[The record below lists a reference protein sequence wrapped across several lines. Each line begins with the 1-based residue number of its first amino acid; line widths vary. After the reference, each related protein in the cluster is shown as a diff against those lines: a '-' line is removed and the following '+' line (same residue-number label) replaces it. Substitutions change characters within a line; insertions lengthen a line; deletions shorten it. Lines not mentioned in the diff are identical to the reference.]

1 MKRFAIIIE
10 SSDVQGKDDLPGARL
25 DAQNW
30 ERFLKSDL
38 GGAWSG
44 NEILVLN
51 KPSSW
56 LVKARLEEHADDYVF
71 LAFSG
76 HGKEDPYTHIIKACL
91 NDVEKYVPVDDISPK
106 AFGTSVFDCCRCF
119 DSSGRMVTATCFDS
133 MEGIQQNK
141 IALANAR
148 QSPIMEARIAAV
160 LRSQR
165 HRTSFLTALDEK
177 KSRLYANLD
186 PVRMFACA
194 SDESAM
200 DGDEKAGGYYTTFL
214 IESAEVWGRQ
224 AHGVYSTK
232 KAHDDACVRMAKKN
246 PQQHPQYVPLW
257 QAYPFAVS
265 V

>member
-76 HGKEDPYTHIIKACL
+76 HGGEDASTHVVKICL
-91 NDVEKYVPVDDISPK
+91 NDTEQHVPVNDVSPK
-106 AFGTSVFDCCRCF
+106 AFGTSVFDCCRCL
-119 DSSGRMVTATCFDS
+119 DRSGRAIRAICEDS
-133 MEGIQQNK
+133 AEGLSNK
-141 IALANAR
+141 VAFANGR
-148 QSPIMEARIAAV
+148 CLSFLLSTQSPAV
-160 LRSQR
+160 LNGQNHRQR
-165 HRTSFLTALDEK
+165 FLNELIQK
-177 KSRLYANLD
+177 RVCPYAKFD
-186 PVRMFACA
+186 AVRMYACA

-200 DGDEKAGGYYTTFL
+200 DEDEKAGGYYTTFL
-214 IESAEVWGRQ
+214 IESAEEWGRQ
-224 AHGVYSTK
+224 TRGVYSTK
-232 KAHDDACVRMAKKN
+232 EAHDDACVRMAKKN